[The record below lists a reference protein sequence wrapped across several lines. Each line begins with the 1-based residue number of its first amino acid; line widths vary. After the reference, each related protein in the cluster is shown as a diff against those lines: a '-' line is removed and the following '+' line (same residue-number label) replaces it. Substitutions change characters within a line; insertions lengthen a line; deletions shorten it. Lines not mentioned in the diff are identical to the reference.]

1 MTARSFFLLLLVLV
15 SEIRVVADDN
25 GATKPA
31 ATPQQA
37 YDNRLKRLENP
48 KPICADYPEFFQ
60 PIVDIA
66 RYEAA
71 PLIDQPDSDLLV
83 RGWRWSYNARG
94 IIEMP
99 NRLIGSQT
107 ALIVVHPWGIDD
119 GQGWISPEPAG
130 CAFQCTPVKNALLG
144 RHIET
149 VVNPLL
155 QRLRPHVG
163 MVLYSLPGKED
174 DIRKKIYRSV
184 RTRPNAADREAGKSE
199 LAAALKNFKYE
210 GEPLPEKLNLAKD
223 LPVSDY
229 FRQFPGLDAKDRY
242 NHAGFWQLPV
252 PVHRKIQVMEDD
264 VVIYDAEGYP
274 LLRDFLRQNG
284 IRHVLLAGY
293 NTDMCVCATTA
304 GYKNL
309 HPDFN
314 VMLVADATV
323 ATFPANSKPAYATN
337 AAVSFAALNLLIT
350 QCSWIEPLK

>member
-1 MTARSFFLLLLVLV
+1 MNFKILFLFV
-15 SEIRVVADDN
+15 VVACGIRLASADD
-25 GATKPA
+25 GSVKPA
-31 ATPQQA
+31 SPTQRS
-37 YDNRLKRLENP
+37 YDNRLQRLENP
-48 KPICADYPEFFQ
+48 MPICADYPEFFE
-60 PIVDIA
+60 PIVDVA
-66 RYEAA
+66 RYEAT
-71 PLIDQPDSDLLV
+71 PLIDQPDADLAV
-83 RGWRWSYNARG
+83 RSWRWSYNARG
-94 IIEMP
+94 IVEIP
-99 NRLIGSQT
+99 NRLIGNQT

-130 CAFQCTPVKNALLG
+130 CAFQCTPAKNALLA
-144 RHIET
+144 RHVET

-174 DIRKKIYRSV
+174 PVRKKLYRSV
-184 RTRPNAADREAGKSE
+184 RSRPTAADRVAGGNE
-199 LAAALKNFKYE
+199 LAAALQNFKYA
-210 GEPLPEKLNLAKD
+210 GEPLPEKLSLSKD
-223 LPVSDY
+223 LPVPDY
-229 FRQFPGLDAKDRY
+229 FRQFPGLDPTARY
-242 NHAGFWQLPV
+242 NHEGFWQLPV
-252 PVHRKIQVMEDD
+252 PVHRQIQVMDDD

-274 LLRDFLRQNG
+274 LLRDFLRQSG
-284 IRHVLLAGY
+284 IKHVLLAGY

-309 HPDFN
+309 QPDFN

>member
-1 MTARSFFLLLLVLV
+1 MTSRICLLV
-15 SEIRVVADDN
+15 VVMLCGNRLALADD
-25 GATKPA
+25 GSAKPD
-31 ATPQQA
+31 TTLQQS
-37 YDNRLKRLENP
+37 YDNRLKRLAIP
-48 KPICADYPEFFQ
+48 QPICADYPEFFQ
-60 PIVDIA
+60 PIVDIV
-66 RYEAA
+66 RFEAA
-71 PLIDQPDSDLLV
+71 PLVDQPDADLSV
-83 RGWRWSYNARG
+83 RSWRWSYNARG

-107 ALIVVHPWGIDD
+107 ALVVVHPWGIDD

-130 CAFQCTPVKNALLG
+130 CAFQCTPEKNALLA
-144 RHIET
+144 RHVKM

-155 QRLRPHVG
+155 KRLRPHVG

-174 DIRKKIYRSV
+174 PVRKKLYRSV
-184 RTRPNAADREAGKSE
+184 RSRPTAADRAAGTME
-199 LAAALKNFKYE
+199 LAAALKNFKYA
-210 GEPLPEKLNLAKD
+210 GESLPEKLQLSKE

-229 FRQFPGLDAKDRY
+229 FRQFPGLDATARF
-242 NHAGFWQLPV
+242 NHEGFWQLPT
-252 PVHRKIQVMEDD
+252 PVHRQIEVLDDD

-284 IRHVLLAGY
+284 IRHILLAGY

-309 HPDFN
+309 QPDFN

-350 QCSWIEPLK
+350 QCSWIEPIK